1 MQFLSSRRCVHRD
14 LAARN
19 VLVAADETLKI
30 ADFGLARDVNARDYY
45 RKTTDGKLP
54 VKWMAPE
61 SLFER
66 VYTSQ
71 SDVWSFG
78 ILVSGAG
85 GRQED
90 EKFVTIS
97 SFYLFAQ
104 HYFGFLAQPIIQ
116 YTNEIGLERERETP
130 RCARR

>member
-1 MQFLSSRRCVHRD
+1 MFYIH
-14 LAARN
+14 
-19 VLVAADETLKI
+19 
-30 ADFGLARDVNARDYY
+30 FFRDVNSRDYY

-78 ILVSGAG
+78 ILVSRNRNAA
-85 GRQED
+85 
-90 EKFVTIS
+90 
-97 SFYLFAQ
+97 SF
-104 HYFGFLAQPIIQ
+104 
-116 YTNEIGLERERETP
+116 
-130 RCARR
+130 

>member
-19 VLVAADETLKI
+19 VLVAADATLKI

-78 ILVSGAG
+78 ILVSERSRW
-85 GRQED
+85 RQED
-90 EKFVTIS
+90 EK
-97 SFYLFAQ
+97 
-104 HYFGFLAQPIIQ
+104 
-116 YTNEIGLERERETP
+116 
-130 RCARR
+130 

>member
-1 MQFLSSRRCVHRD
+1 MNYETKIF
-14 LAARN
+14 
-19 VLVAADETLKI
+19 VLVDHHI
-30 ADFGLARDVNARDYY
+30 AEFNCRDVNSRDYY

-78 ILVSGAG
+78 ILVSICGCG
-85 GRQED
+85 
-90 EKFVTIS
+90 TI
-97 SFYLFAQ
+97 
-104 HYFGFLAQPIIQ
+104 
-116 YTNEIGLERERETP
+116 
-130 RCARR
+130 C